1 MEKISFIV
9 DVVYLILF
17 TLCVIIGDNIIAS
30 WKSLF
35 FGAVFV
41 LAARNVVNE
50 LSQHGERRRVD
61 NVDTVC
67 FIVAVV
73 YLIFF
78 TLYVII
84 GNDVVA
90 SWWNFFYGAVF
101 MTAARNVVNELS
113 RRSERRQLR
122 IRQLK

>member
-84 GNDVVA
+84 GNDVFA